1 MTCPM
6 HKYLEQQLETHFNL
20 FKLWHCNSSI
30 AEFLKTHQRNT
41 IRAVVGDT
49 NIGADAELIAS
60 LPNLEIVASYSVG
73 LDKIDLRKC
82 EEKGIRVANTPDV
95 LTDDVADLAIGL
107 ILGVLR
113 TICASD
119 VMLGLARG
127 RMLILDWQQRSIKL
141 SLPSFFSFISILI
154 LILCN
159 VDCLNWSFR
168 CNIWILG
175 LITDERKVQACE
187 I

>member
-1 MTCPM
+1 MACPM

-30 AEFLKTHQRNT
+30 TEFLKTHQGNT

-60 LPNLEIVASYSVG
+60 FPNLEIVASYSVG

-113 TICASD
+113 RICASD
-119 VMLGLARG
+119 EYVRIGKWKDADFGLATKV
-127 RMLILDWQQRSIKL
+127 SL
-141 SLPSFFSFISILI
+141 SLSLSLSLSSLVFLLSAF
-154 LILCN
+154 
-159 VDCLNWSFR
+159 
-168 CNIWILG
+168 
-175 LITDERKVQACE
+175 
-187 I
+187 